1 MTDLNQAFSV
11 PHVLVRLLL
20 TYLLDLL
27 QDRNESLFYRIL
39 LENFAEMAS
48 IVYDPTV
55 GWACLN
61 FHKLYRSPR
70 GMYFSSE
77 DAGQMVRTKIMEP
90 VALLGTLSL
99 C

>member
-1 MTDLNQAFSV
+1 MLAWRSRKMLPSCPGMV
-11 PHVLVRLLL
+11 
-20 TYLLDLL
+20 

-77 DAGQMVRTKIMEP
+77 DAGQMVSTPRPK
-90 VALLGTLSL
+90 S
-99 C
+99 

>member
-1 MTDLNQAFSV
+1 MMLPSC
-11 PHVLVRLLL
+11 HGMM
-20 TYLLDLL
+20 

-77 DAGQMVRTKIMEP
+77 DAGQMVSTP
-90 VALLGTLSL
+90 LPGS
-99 C
+99 